1 MPQYLLR
8 ETRCGPGHRGKK
20 QPRSIIL
27 KVNSCIREK
36 EEAKDILQITL
47 EIIMDQDDINP
58 EEPKLSR
65 LQEAI
70 AHLIGKIADLSD
82 KIGIRYFSL
91 ILNSPT
97 LHNKK

>member
-1 MPQYLLR
+1 M
-8 ETRCGPGHRGKK
+8 
-20 QPRSIIL
+20 
-27 KVNSCIREK
+27 NSCIREK

-70 AHLIGKIADLSD
+70 APLIGKIADLSD

-97 LHNKK
+97 PHNKK